1 YAALVLARQ
10 QKAPLGAL
18 REIWERRADA
28 ASGLPLL
35 QLGVALKTMGD
46 ATRGEEAIA
55 LALKTPRNDE
65 RKWLGDYGSPLRDN
79 ALMLSLLEENKL
91 LPDDQNTLLNTL
103 SQQ

>member
-1 YAALVLARQ
+1 MLARQ

-18 REIWERRADA
+18 REIWEHRADA

-46 ATRGEEAIA
+46 ATRGEESIA

-65 RKWLGDYGSPLRDN
+65 LKWLGDYGSPLRDN
-79 ALMLSLLEENKL
+79 ALMLSCWKKINCY
-91 LPDDQNTLLNTL
+91 PMSRTLC
-103 SQQ
+103 